1 METTCQIRPARW
13 EDAEVI
19 VRFNCALARETEGRE
34 LDLDRIGPG
43 VRAVLRD
50 GSKGRYRVA
59 EKDGV
64 VVGQLMLTFEW
75 SDWRN
80 GMFWWI
86 QSVYVDPAFRGRG
99 VFTALYRSV
108 EGEAAASGEVCGL
121 RLYMEH
127 QNEPAR
133 RTYLRLGMVAAGYE
147 VYERDF
153 TRVSSTGP
161 TGVPGLGI
169 ACGT

>member
-1 METTCQIRPARW
+1 METTWRIRSARW
-13 EDAEVI
+13 EDADTL

-34 LDLDRIGPG
+34 LDPERIGPG

-50 GSKGRYRVA
+50 ETKGRYRVA
-59 EKDGV
+59 EREGV

-86 QSVYVDPAFRGRG
+86 QSVYVAPGCRGQG

-108 EGEAAASGEVCGL
+108 EREASESGEVCGI

-127 QNEPAR
+127 HNATAR

-147 VYERDF
+147 VLERDF
-153 TRVSSTGP
+153 TRAPSPDSGSA
-161 TGVPGLGI
+161 GL
-169 ACGT
+169 T

>member
-1 METTCQIRPARW
+1 MEGTWHIRAACW
-13 EDAEVI
+13 EDADAI
-19 VRFNCALARETEGRE
+19 VRFNRALARETEGRE

-59 EKDGV
+59 ERDGR

-86 QSVYVDPAFRGRG
+86 QSVYVDPGFRGRG

-108 EGEAAASGEVCGL
+108 EAEAVASVDVCGI

-127 QNEPAR
+127 HNEPAR
-133 RTYLRLGMVAAGYE
+133 RAYQRLGMAAAGYE

-153 TRVSSTGP
+153 TRAP
-161 TGVPGLGI
+161 GVGV
-169 ACGT
+169 GTLIGT